1 MMDNEYEYS
10 VAFTRRGDRM
20 VAEVAGKTQIRLDE
34 RGLATALFH
43 PIPSRAGD
51 LLRIGLAVYAAD
63 RLARRDWQ
71 NQSGGSRT
79 IHLEVGV
86 VDPDFWS
93 DGQTLASMRES
104 LELLSS
110 DTWHLRFR
118 ACAPDTEY
126 LACRPEE
133 HPRVCL
139 YSGGLD
145 SAAGLAMQLST
156 CRKPILAMTTWHQAL
171 QKKRTL
177 DQLQRLS
184 SRYGVEIRPLV
195 VKTALVKPPPL
206 GKQELSQRCR
216 SFLFA
221 AMGGVVACAEHSS
234 SIEIYESGVGAINL
248 PLMHGMAT
256 GARTTKS
263 THPHF
268 LRLMSDLVSRV
279 AERRIDLILP
289 HRDRTKA
296 EIVRTLAEDGLADLA
311 RSTVS
316 CVHYPVHGKAKQCGY
331 CPACIGRRQAM
342 IVAGISEPDG
352 AYEYDLFGSS
362 QTVNAIEPTKLANL
376 KATLMQVERLGEL
389 RRESLP
395 EWFLRYALG
404 TRAEEDR
411 DALRSWVDVL
421 LRYRAE
427 WLDLIAM
434 GQSKGWDW
442 AKLLPASAAA

>member
-10 VAFTRRGDRM
+10 VAFTRQADRI
-20 VAEVAGKTQIRLDE
+20 VAKISDQTQIRLDE
-34 RGLATALFH
+34 CGLATALFH
-43 PIPSRAGD
+43 SIPSRAGD

-63 RLARRDWQ
+63 RLSRRKRGQ
-71 NQSGGSRT
+71 QSGMSRVM
-79 IHLEVGV
+79 HLEVGV

-93 DGQTLASMRES
+93 DWQTLAPMLES

-118 ACAPDTEY
+118 ACAPVIEY
-126 LACRPEE
+126 LSCRPDE

-139 YSGGLD
+139 YSSGLD
-145 SAAGLAMQLST
+145 SAAGLATQLRT
-156 CRKPILAMTTWHQAL
+156 RKGAMLSVTTYHQGLQDKRVTQQLRQLARRYKVDVRPI
-171 QKKRTL
+171 
-177 DQLQRLS
+177 
-184 SRYGVEIRPLV
+184 V
-195 VKTALVKPPPL
+195 VRTALGSVPL
-206 GKQELSQRCR
+206 LQKQELTQRCR

-221 AMGGVVACAEHSS
+221 AMAGAVACAEQSS
-234 SIEIYESGVGAINL
+234 SIEVYESGVGAINL

-268 LRLMSDLVSRV
+268 LRLMSDLASRV
-279 AERRIDLILP
+279 AERRIDLTLP

-316 CVHYPVHGKAKQCGY
+316 CVHYPVRGKAKQCGY
-331 CPACIGRRQAM
+331 CLACIARRQAM
-342 IVAGISEPDG
+342 IVAGVDESDG

-362 QTVNAIEPTKLANL
+362 QTVNAVEPAKLENL

-389 RRESLP
+389 RGEPLP
-395 EWFLRYALG
+395 EWFLQYALG
-404 TRAEEDR
+404 TRVVKDR

-427 WLDLIAM
+427 WVALIAL
-434 GQSKGWDW
+434 GESRGWNW
-442 AKLLPASAAA
+442 AKWLPASAAA